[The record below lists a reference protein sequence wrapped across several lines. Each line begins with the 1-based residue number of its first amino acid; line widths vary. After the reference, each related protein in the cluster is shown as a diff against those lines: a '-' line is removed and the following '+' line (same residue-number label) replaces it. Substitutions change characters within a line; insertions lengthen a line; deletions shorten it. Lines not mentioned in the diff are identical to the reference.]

1 MTDIIAFG
9 SSWQP
14 HYSSGS
20 GGKRARGFHEHRE
33 SCPRVQR
40 KIDWPPQLLIPGVI
54 RKGACLGT
62 PRHLQSPLSWESDLW
77 GLNLGGQSLLQCGPL
92 RARCRAVG
100 GLDAWGQ
107 SCLRCPPSH
116 SNNKSVPFHLGPSG
130 HFSWLFQSRSN
141 SHCWGF
147 SLLPGSFF
155 PPPILY
161 HNIPSEPA
169 VTLFK
174 KLIWFKHL
182 FS

>member
-40 KIDWPPQLLIPGVI
+40 KINWLAPTVTNTQSSSGVI
-54 RKGACLGT
+54 RKGACLGI

-92 RARCRAVG
+92 RTRHRAVG

-107 SCLRCPPSH
+107 SRLRCP
-116 SNNKSVPFHLGPSG
+116 
-130 HFSWLFQSRSN
+130 
-141 SHCWGF
+141 
-147 SLLPGSFF
+147 LLPTVITSPSLFTWVPLGVF
-155 PPPILY
+155 PPTV
-161 HNIPSEPA
+161 SKQ
-169 VTLFK
+169 V
-174 KLIWFKHL
+174 
-182 FS
+182 